1 MDLLFLK
8 KVSLFKNL
16 SNDELK
22 IFASKL
28 KNVKYKEGETIITE
42 NEMSDVMYILYSG
55 EVVISKKMTM
65 IDEQQDIDKTFIVL
79 SSQDHI
85 FFGEIGLLGIQKR
98 TATCS
103 AKTDCHLYTINH
115 NDFINICKDNPRIGF
130 EVLFEIARQL
140 SRILEKTNSDVL
152 KLTTALIY
160 ALKG

>member
-1 MDLLFLK
+1 MDLEFLK

-28 KNVKYKEGETIITE
+28 RYVKYKEGETIITE

-55 EVVISKKMTM
+55 DVVISKKMTM

-79 SSQDHI
+79 SSKDHV
-85 FFGEIGLLGIQKR
+85 FFGEIGLLEIQKR

-103 AKTDCHLYTINH
+103 ARSDCQLYTINH

-140 SRILEKTNSDVL
+140 SHILEKTNSDVL

>member
-1 MDLLFLK
+1 MDLPFLK

-28 KNVKYKEGETIITE
+28 KHVKFKEGEIIITE

-55 EVVISKKMTM
+55 DVVISKKMTM

-79 SSQDHI
+79 SSRDHV

-103 AKTDCHLYTINH
+103 AKSDCQFYTINH
-115 NDFINICKDNPRIGF
+115 NDFINICQDNTRIGF

-140 SRILEKTNSDVL
+140 SHILEKTNSDVL

-160 ALKG
+160 ALK